1 MKGSYLS
8 CLIDCGIAFV
18 LSLIACCLW
27 SCNSK
32 DYELRFDHNEIAQ
45 VIDEVTQV
53 MVHDVTNPPLASRF
67 YAYINLA
74 GFEAISPVYPEGDI
88 IFSSLRAYIRP
99 ERQIKAE
106 NVDFKL
112 AAILSMLYT
121 AKSLQPSGDNLSD
134 YSKMVKQKA
143 LAQGISRKILS
154 STEAY
159 SEAISKHI
167 LDFSKSDGYREI
179 SSLPRY
185 EASGVKGDWYPTP
198 PGYFSA
204 VEPHFN
210 TLRTFFLDSATHF
223 SIESPILYEEEVE
236 SPFFLL
242 VAEVYGQSLTDEEL
256 NIAAFWDCNPFA
268 LDDNGHLLIG
278 LKKISP
284 AAHWMGIANIAC
296 KQVNTNFEKT
306 LEINTVLALTLFDSF
321 ISCWDEKYRSN
332 RIRPE
337 SAIRKLID
345 PSYRPFLQTPPFPEY
360 PSGHSVISTASAEVL
375 SRYFG
380 NDFIYIDT
388 VEVKY
393 GLEPR
398 RFTSFKQAAEEA
410 SISRLYGG
418 IHFKDGI
425 TSGQALGEK
434 IGLHVI
440 NKLGIS
446 NNISNK

>member
-1 MKGSYLS
+1 MKSNFLKFLRIRDLAIIFLIFSFCIGSCKPKVKEINYTH
-8 CLIDCGIAFV
+8 V
-18 LSLIACCLW
+18 
-27 SCNSK
+27 
-32 DYELRFDHNEIAQ
+32 EIAK

-67 YAYINLA
+67 FAYISLA
-74 GFEAISPVYPEGDI
+74 GLEALSPIYKEGDLVLASI
-88 IFSSLRAYIRP
+88 KEYKRP
-99 ERQIKAE
+99 VNKNAVE
-106 NVDFKL
+106 NIDFKL

-121 AKSLQPSGDNLSD
+121 AKSIQPSGEKLTIYLND
-134 YSKMVKQKA
+134 VKKKA
-143 LAQGISRKILS
+143 LIEGVSRKILS

-159 SEAISKHI
+159 SITVADHI
-167 LDFSKSDGYREI
+167 LDYSKTDGYSKI

-185 EASGVKGDWYPTP
+185 EPSNVIGEWYPTP
-198 PGYFSA
+198 PGYFPA

-210 TLRTFFLDSATHF
+210 TLRPFFLDSANQFLT
-223 SIESPILYEEEVE
+223 EPPVYYEENVE
-236 SPFFLL
+236 SLFFKL
-242 VAEVYGQSLTDEEL
+242 AADVYEQSLTDEKMK
-256 NIAAFWDCNPFA
+256 IAAFWDCNPFA

-284 AAHWMGIANIAC
+284 GAHWMGIANIAC
-296 KQVNTNFEKT
+296 KQANTNFEKS

-393 GLEPR
+393 GLESR

-410 SISRLYGG
+410 SISRIYGG

-446 NNISNK
+446 NNIFNK